1 MLIARSAASNPAAC
15 MGNRIMGNL
24 PKAGIV
30 LTLGVLAGCAKPF
43 DYAAASV
50 DDQRAW
56 LESASQGI
64 YDGLAKTIPHGK
76 GGVYMRMGERKVDP
90 ARRRIEI
97 LVNVSQ
103 DEDTPSFS
111 GLSSSALLR
120 GLCPSYLGTDFE
132 RNEVTI
138 YVRFA
143 LPGGGSA
150 AAVSATPATCASY
163 AKSA

>member
-1 MLIARSAASNPAAC
+1 
-15 MGNRIMGNL
+15 MGSGIMGNL
-24 PKAGIV
+24 QKAGLV
-30 LTLGVLAGCAKPF
+30 LMLGALAGCGRPF
-43 DYAAASV
+43 DYAAASEA
-50 DDQRAW
+50 DQRAW

-64 YDGLAKTIPHGK
+64 YDGLAKTLPHGK

-97 LVNVSQ
+97 RVDVSQ
-103 DEDTPSFS
+103 NEDTPSFS
-111 GLSSSALLR
+111 GFSSSALLR
-120 GLCPSYLGTDFE
+120 GICPSYLGTDFE

-150 AAVSATPATCASY
+150 AAVSATPSTCASY
-163 AKSA
+163 AKPA